1 MKNVMINVQ
10 DVTKEEIVQLI
21 IVLNVII
28 IIISCIMVVVIVSLN
43 MKNVKIVTMKN
54 QQILIKNVMIH
65 AEHASKVEIQL
76 LTIVILV
83 LQDIISFMINQVGV
97 LEKEVNQII
106 HIIMKK
112 IILIIHVIADV
123 VHAMEE
129 DHKQIITVNN
139 ALYMKMEHSNI
150 ISQLIKNINV

>member
-1 MKNVMINVQ
+1 MNNVMINVQ

-54 QQILIKNVMIH
+54 QLIHTKNVMIH
-65 AEHASKVEIQL
+65 AEHASKVETQL
-76 LTIVILV
+76 LTIVIHV

-106 HIIMKK
+106 HISMKK